1 MKIFIA
7 YESPAGGTRKMA
19 ELLGSLLPAES
30 AALFDLRKEMP
41 NPADFD
47 FAVVGGPVY
56 MGRLTGRLRR
66 FLARSGGQITA
77 MPHALFLCGGYGDL
91 FEDRLARLFPA
102 QMVESAVVTGYFGG
116 ELDPEAQ
123 KGFLRRQ
130 FVRHLRQ
137 QILESEDPD
146 EVLPTLLPEQVS
158 AFSDA
163 IRHFWAGKKEN

>member
-66 FLARSGGQITA
+66 FLARSGGQ
-77 MPHALFLCGGYGDL
+77 
-91 FEDRLARLFPA
+91 
-102 QMVESAVVTGYFGG
+102 TGIC
-116 ELDPEAQ
+116 L
-123 KGFLRRQ
+123 KT
-130 FVRHLRQ
+130 
-137 QILESEDPD
+137 
-146 EVLPTLLPEQVS
+146 VLPGFSRRKWWRAPSLRAIS
-158 AFSDA
+158 A
-163 IRHFWAGKKEN
+163 GN